1 VARPRR
7 FLQRR
12 RRQGAV
18 SLPFSAV
25 AARGNPAQ
33 WPPRMCA
40 SQRANATVIADTTR
54 PKSAGW
60 STAEVRMELD
70 IEDAVFDQ
78 APLRAREG

>member
-1 VARPRR
+1 
-7 FLQRR
+7 
-12 RRQGAV
+12 
-18 SLPFSAV
+18 
-25 AARGNPAQ
+25 
-33 WPPRMCA
+33 MCA